1 MLVIKD
7 LKDYCFFFFFVELMY
22 MTELELI
29 LVQRVDSHS
38 HLLPRVNI
46 ENYSIETDGRNFYDQ
61 PANDPIKQIMKL

>member
-1 MLVIKD
+1 
-7 LKDYCFFFFFVELMY
+7 